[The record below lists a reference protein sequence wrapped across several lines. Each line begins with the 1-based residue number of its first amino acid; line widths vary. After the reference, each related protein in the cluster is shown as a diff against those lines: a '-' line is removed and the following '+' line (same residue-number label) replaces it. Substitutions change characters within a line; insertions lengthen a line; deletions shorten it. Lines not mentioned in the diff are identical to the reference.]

1 MNLML
6 RKTFSLY
13 ANVRP
18 CKSVEGHKTK
28 YDDVDIVTIR
38 ENTEGEYSGIEHEV
52 VDGVVQSIK
61 VRFVTILAHFNQN
74 CLIKIFVPRE
84 ILFLLYRSSFILDTA
99 VSTL

>member
-6 RKTFSLY
+6 RKTFSLF

-38 ENTEGEYSGIEHEV
+38 ENTEG
-52 VDGVVQSIK
+52 K
-61 VRFVTILAHFNQN
+61 FF
-74 CLIKIFVPRE
+74 
-84 ILFLLYRSSFILDTA
+84 
-99 VSTL
+99 